1 MSMLWSMSSEHLQ
14 LLIAGYVLG
23 DLDPD
28 EAAEFEQLLQEHPTI
43 ADEVTQLQAALE
55 LSYGLPDLDPPSHL
69 RSAILNAQVDQIQPI
84 RQTEAIDIAPAPDRA
99 IKTLRRSPVFWSRAL
114 NLAAAALIVVL
125 GVNNYRLR
133 QTLQASQ
140 TETQR
145 LTALNY
151 SLKSTEP
158 TNPASATV
166 VINPNSLE
174 AVLTV
179 KDLPP
184 LPPGKVYV
192 LWTLLKQDAPYTT
205 DSKGAILT
213 QAFNVDAQGRVAQ
226 PIVVPIAF
234 RSQALVSK
242 VAVTIEDAAAPQ
254 KHQGTPILVNSL

>member
-14 LLIAGYVLG
+14 LLMAGYVLG

-28 EAAEFEQLLQEHPTI
+28 EAAEFEQLLQEHPAI

-55 LSYGLPDLDPPSHL
+55 LSCGLPDLEPPSHL
-69 RSAILNAQVDQIQPI
+69 RSAILDAHADHAQQPDL
-84 RQTEAIDIAPAPDRA
+84 TPLTAVPDRA
-99 IKTLRRSPVFWSRAL
+99 ARKPRRSPFFWSRAL

-145 LTALNY
+145 LAALNY

-166 VINPNSLE
+166 AVNPNSLE

-213 QAFNVDAQGRVAQ
+213 QAFNVDAQGKVAQ
-226 PIVVPIAF
+226 PIVVPIVF
-234 RSQALVSK
+234 RSEAFVSK

-254 KHQGTPILVNSL
+254 KHQGKPILVNSL